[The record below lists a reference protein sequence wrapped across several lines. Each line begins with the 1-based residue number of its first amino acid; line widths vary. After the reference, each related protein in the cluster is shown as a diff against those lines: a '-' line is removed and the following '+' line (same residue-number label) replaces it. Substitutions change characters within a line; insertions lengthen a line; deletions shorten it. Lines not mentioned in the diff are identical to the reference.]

1 MKETDS
7 GFSLVEVL
15 VVVIIVA
22 IAAAI
27 SIPNLLASRRAA
39 SRASAINSLRTIHTA
54 QSTYFSTIGRR
65 TSYADLVSLRGS
77 GLVDASFEGPSFV
90 KSGYTIGVSVTEG
103 ANGYCSSAD
112 PIGTGTA
119 RSLGNDEDG
128 VIYQGVPTNP
138 CDHGLLTIGE
148 GAPINEGT

>member
-1 MKETDS
+1 MKETES
-7 GFSLVEVL
+7 GFSLVELL

-27 SIPNLLASRRAA
+27 SIPNLLASRKAA

-54 QSTYFSTIGRR
+54 QSTYFSTIGGR
-65 TSYADLVSLRGS
+65 TSYADLESLRGS
-77 GLVDASFEGPSFV
+77 GLVDPSFTGSSFV
-90 KSGYTIGVSVTEG
+90 KSGYSIGVSVTE
-103 ANGYCSSAD
+103 ASSGYCSCAD

-128 VIYQGVPTNP
+128 VIYQGVPANA
-138 CDHGLLTIGE
+138 CNHGMLTIGD
-148 GAPINEGT
+148 GAPINEGN